1 MPVDSPPIATR
12 LGKPGDLRHP
22 VADRNQRLS
31 TVAAATQANTRD
43 LAEWH
48 VDHTAHSQLAV
59 VRSTF
64 SHGRGFSASL
74 KELDLISEL
83 FAQFRS
89 NGNVRF
95 ESKADIEVS

>member
-1 MPVDSPPIATR
+1 SRFAPDRYAAGKTRRSSPPGRRSQSATF
-12 LGKPGDLRHP
+12 D
-22 VADRNQRLS
+22 
-31 TVAAATQANTRD
+31 VAAATQANTRD

-64 SHGRGFSASL
+64 SHGRGFSANL

-83 FAQFRS
+83 FAQLRS